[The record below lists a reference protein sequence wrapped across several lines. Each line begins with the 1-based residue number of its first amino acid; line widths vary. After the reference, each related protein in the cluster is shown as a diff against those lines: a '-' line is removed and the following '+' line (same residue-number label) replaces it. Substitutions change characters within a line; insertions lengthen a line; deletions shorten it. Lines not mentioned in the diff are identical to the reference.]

1 MLMPSKEKQPSIRAQ
16 VSNCNNASLL
26 PFQAADPKIEEQ
38 ARCKAHHSTKPFG
51 CFVHDRRHVLRRCK
65 RMFRNDKD
73 YCTFFLYRVVT
84 LVAKTPFL
92 MLLVAR

>member
-1 MLMPSKEKQPSIRAQ
+1 MLMLSKES
-16 VSNCNNASLL
+16 SLQSEPGYL
-26 PFQAADPKIEEQ
+26 IATTPRYAVQAADPKIEEQ
-38 ARCKAHHSTKPFG
+38 PRCKAHHLTKPFG

-65 RMFRNDKD
+65 RIFRNDKD

>member
-1 MLMPSKEKQPSIRAQ
+1 M
-16 VSNCNNASLL
+16 
-26 PFQAADPKIEEQ
+26 PFQAAAPKIEEHL
-38 ARCKAHHSTKPFG
+38 RCKAHHSTKPFG
-51 CFVHDRRHVLRRCK
+51 CFVHDRRHILRRCK
-65 RMFRNDKD
+65 RIFRNEED